1 MKQTFK
7 EVISHFGATVKAKL
21 NNPGAVGAPEDQ
33 LRAPFERLLSD
44 LALLAGFQAGAVVAV
59 GESTLSELKT
69 RPDYAVTV
77 EGTLVGF
84 IELKAPGK
92 GADPRKFKDP
102 HDKAQW
108 DRLRSL
114 PNLIYTDG
122 NAFSLWQDGEL
133 SGAIT
138 GLVGDVETSGKELT
152 GGEGLPAVIQ
162 SFLTWKP
169 IPPTSAKELAR
180 VTARLCRFLRDEV
193 TEQLE
198 LKSEALTG
206 LAADWRKLLF
216 PDATD
221 ERFAD
226 GYAQAVTFG
235 LLMARAKGISITGGL
250 DQAAKKLTETNSL
263 IGSALRL
270 LTDSAENQLALKTSM
285 GTLERVLAVIDWNKI
300 SKGKADAWLY
310 FYEDFLEVYDSDL
323 RKKTGSYYTPPEVV
337 GSMVRLVDEALR
349 MPTFGQHAGIAS
361 PNVTIADPA
370 TGTGTFVLGILRQIA
385 SIVSA
390 DEGKGA
396 VKGALEAAINRLI
409 AFEIQLGPF
418 AVAQL
423 RILAEFVALTGVPP
437 KSAIRMFVTDTLG
450 NPDDDEG
457 WIPGL
462 LAPIAQSRKDANKI
476 KRDQP
481 ITVVIGNPP
490 YKDKAKGLG
499 SWVEGVTVKDAK
511 TSPLADWMPPADWG
525 AGAHS
530 KHLRNLYIYFWRWA
544 TWKVFDHH
552 PSNNSGIVCFIT
564 VAGFLSG
571 PGFQAMRQ
579 YLRQR
584 CDDVWVI
591 DCSPEG
597 HQPDVNTRIFEDV
610 QQPVCIVLAT
620 RSATSSNEVAA
631 QVRFRALPRQPRS
644 DKFAALANLSLT
656 DDGWTT
662 CPNAWRAPF
671 LPAPSTSWA
680 SHPALGD
687 FFVYNGS
694 GVMAGRTWVIAPD
707 AASLE
712 ARWQKLVT
720 TPTAQKEVL
729 FHPHMVNGNPG
740 DKHSKRIATTS
751 LAGFPASSKAVAD
764 ETGAVLAPV
773 RYGYRSF
780 DRQWLIPDNRLINRP
795 NPTLW
800 ESRSDRQVFLTAFTE
815 ESPTGGPSLTVTG
828 LIPDIHH
835 YKGSFGGRVY
845 PLWLDAAGLL
855 TNIRPNLLVALSARY
870 GPVSPED
877 VLSYIVAITAH
888 PAYVERFRTDL
899 STPGLRV
906 PLTANPELFEDAVE
920 VGRLVIWL
928 YTYGERMSDATNGRP
943 AGPPRLPASYRP
955 NISLQGTI
963 SQDPTLMPDNISYD
977 DATKRLLV
985 GDGYVDN
992 VERAVWDYAVS
1003 GKQILLQWFSSRRR
1017 TRDRPILGDRRPPS
1031 ALAAIQPSFWQAE
1044 YTTELLNLLNV
1055 LGWLVEVEPTQNAL
1069 LESICSS
1076 PIITVQEL
1084 NLVGALAMPPK
1095 TPKAKKTA
1103 KDHLDLFED
1112 PLNVVLT

>member
-1 MKQTFK
+1 MTKTFK
-7 EVISHFGATVKAKL
+7 EVISLFGTTVKAKL

-33 LRAPFERLLSD
+33 LRAPFEQLLSD
-44 LALLAGFQAGAVVAV
+44 LALLAKFPTGAVVAV

-77 EGTLVGF
+77 SGNLMGF
-84 IELKAPGK
+84 IELKASGK

-108 DRLRSL
+108 ERLRLL

-122 NAFSLWQDGEL
+122 NAFSLWQNGEL
-133 SGAIT
+133 SGLIYRFD
-138 GLVGDVETSGKELT
+138 GDVETSGNSLKGSEALLALI
-152 GGEGLPAVIQ
+152 E
-162 SFLTWKP
+162 SFLNWTP
-169 IPPTSAKELAR
+169 IAPTSARELAR

-193 TEQLE
+193 TEQLA

-250 DQAAKKLTETNSL
+250 DHAAKELTKTNSL

-270 LTDSAENQLALKTSM
+270 LTDSDENQLTLKTSL

-310 FYEDFLEVYDSDL
+310 FYEDFLEVYDGDL

-349 MPTFGQHAGIAS
+349 RPTFGLHAGIAS

-385 SIVSA
+385 SIVTA
-390 DEGKGA
+390 DEGAGA
-396 VKGALEAAINRLI
+396 VKGTLEAAVNRLI

-423 RILAEFVALTGVPP
+423 RILAEFVALTGAPP
-437 KSAIRMFVTDTLG
+437 KGAVRMFVTDTLG

-462 LAPIAQSRKDANKI
+462 LAPIAKSRSDANKI

-499 SWVEGVTVKDAK
+499 GWVEGVTPKEANI
-511 TSPLADWMPPADWG
+511 SPLADWMPPADWG

-552 PSNNSGIVCFIT
+552 PASNTGIVCFIT

-571 PGFQAMRQ
+571 PGFQAMRS

-584 CDDVWVI
+584 CDEIWVV

-597 HQPDVNTRIFEDV
+597 HQPEVNTRIFQDV
-610 QQPVCIVLAT
+610 QQPICIVLAA
-620 RSATSSNEVAA
+620 RSIASKNDVAA
-631 QVRFRALPRQPRS
+631 RVLFRALPHQHRLE
-644 DKFAALANLSLT
+644 KFESLANISLT
-656 DDGWTT
+656 DDEWTI
-662 CPNAWRAPF
+662 CPDAWRAPF
-671 LPAPSTSWA
+671 LPASSMAWA
-680 SHPALGD
+680 AHPALND
-687 FFVYNGS
+687 FFIYSGS
-694 GVMAGRTWVIAPD
+694 GVMPGRTWVVAPD
-707 AASLE
+707 AESL
-712 ARWQKLVT
+712 ARRWQTIV
-720 TPTAQKEVL
+720 AASASGKEVL
-729 FHPHMVNGNPG
+729 FHPHIRNGKPG
-740 DKHSKRIATTS
+740 DKHSKKVVSTS
-751 LAGFPASSKAVAD
+751 LAGFPANNKAVAD

-780 DRQWLIPDNRLINRP
+780 DRQWLIPDSRLINQP

-800 ESRSDRQVFLTAFTE
+800 ENRSERQVYLTAFAD
-815 ESPTGGPSLTVTG
+815 ESPTGGPALSVTG
-828 LIPDIHH
+828 LVPDLHH

-845 PLWLDAAGLL
+845 PLWRDAAASEA
-855 TNIRPNLLVALSARY
+855 NIRPGLPAVLSARY
-870 GPVSPED
+870 GAPVSSED
-877 VLSYIVAITAH
+877 VLAYIVAITAH
-888 PAYVERFRTDL
+888 PGYIERFRQDL

-906 PLTANPELFEDAVE
+906 PLTANLELFSEAAN

-928 YTYGERMSDATNGRP
+928 HTFGERMPDAKGGRP
-943 AGPPRLPASYRP
+943 AGPPRLPAAQRP
-955 NISLQGTI
+955 SVTAEGAI
-963 SQDPTLMPDNISYD
+963 SQDPALMPDHISYD
-977 DATKRLLV
+977 NAAKRLLV
-985 GDGYVDN
+985 GGGFVDN
-992 VERAVWDYAVS
+992 VERAVWDYTVS

-1017 TRDRPILGDRRPPS
+1017 TRDRPMIGDRRPPS
-1031 ALAAIQPSFWQAE
+1031 PLATIQPSFWLAE

-1069 LESICSS
+1069 LESICSGPTIS
-1076 PIITVQEL
+1076 IDDL
-1084 NLVGALAMPPK
+1084 NLLGALALPAKAPK
-1095 TPKAKKTA
+1095 TKKTA
-1103 KDHLDLFED
+1103 DGHPGLFE
-1112 PLNVVLT
+1112 